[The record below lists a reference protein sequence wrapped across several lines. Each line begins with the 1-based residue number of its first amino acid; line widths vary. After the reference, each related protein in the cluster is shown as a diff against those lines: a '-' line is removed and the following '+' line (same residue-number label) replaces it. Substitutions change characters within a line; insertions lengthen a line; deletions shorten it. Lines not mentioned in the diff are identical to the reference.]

1 MKNKLTL
8 SILVALGLASFP
20 AAHATI
26 FVDVSTLG
34 NDVIEE
40 IGGTLTAVKAT
51 VLRTD
56 FRMTRDKVYILS
68 QNTIVPSGVTLE
80 IEAGTL
86 IRCEPITTIASATD
100 PANPGALIIAR
111 GGTILANG
119 TADAPIIFTTMDDAG
134 VPGGLETIP
143 LFENKGVANKENKF
157 RSGSYVVR
165 GITSPG
171 NGDANAT
178 GEYEVT
184 GGTITPVSDYTKT
197 GTGQGIFTRTG
208 MWGGIV
214 FAGRANITGSHY
226 DNPASYSAPSRV
238 AGENARTAGETYT
251 GGSAT
256 TPGADTDNEGFY
268 AIEGMSAFK
277 TSGYSY
283 GGGNSDSD
291 DQGVMRFVSNRFGGY
306 EIQPTRELNAF
317 SMYGVGYNTV
327 IEFIESFSNKDD
339 DFEFWGGCNT
349 VKYAFCAY
357 SGDDTFDTDAGWVGV
372 VQFLITIANPLDG
385 PDGTA
390 VTSRNSVDC
399 GDSMTENDGPEAVGA
414 VPRTIYTLA
423 NATLVGRGYGSAA
436 KTSGVGVPLEHKGPN
451 FKAGGAAKWYNNL
464 IVDAPYGGIVI
475 NGTEANNW
483 WGNTTVALANV
494 TSGGRDGSG
503 KTITGGTDSG
513 TPTDYPGIM
522 RGCAWFRCGLFASG
536 KYADLPALDT
546 AKNANSETYHIV
558 TRAQLAPT
566 ANNTTSERGTAGTAN
581 NTDGAIDQIFGNAA
595 FSTSAP
601 TTATIVGPLPGTAD
615 DVALGNI
622 VNINPGF
629 GNLSHK
635 TRIDLLNPIN
645 LTPSNE
651 SIKDGGVVLPTSTVA
666 PQLGDL
672 TECQFI
678 GAVRD
683 NAWYMGWTYASQIG
697 AVTGTAEN
705 PTISSLT
712 VESSKF
718 KLALTGTRNTV
729 KYSIERSSDN
739 KKYESIAILTATGT
753 TADFTDNEITVSAT
767 TPAYFYRV
775 IGL

>member
-8 SILVALGLASFP
+8 SILAALGLASLP

-26 FVDVSTLG
+26 FVDVANLG
-34 NDVIEE
+34 DNLVEN
-40 IGGTLTAVKAT
+40 IGGSAVSVKVT
-51 VLRTD
+51 VLKTD
-56 FRMTRDKVYILS
+56 FRFTRDKVYILS
-68 QNTIVPSGVTLE
+68 QNTIVKDGVTLT
-80 IEAGTL
+80 IEPGTL
-86 IRCEPITTIASATD
+86 IRCEPITSIASSTD
-100 PANPGALIIAR
+100 PANPGAMIISR
-111 GGTILANG
+111 GGTLIANG
-119 TADAPIIFTTMDDAG
+119 TAAAPIIFTTMDDLN

-143 LFENKGVANKENKF
+143 LFENKGTAVEKKY

-165 GITSPG
+165 GITVAGST
-171 NGDANAT
+171 DASAT

-184 GGTITPVSDYTKT
+184 GGTITPQTDYTKT
-197 GTGQGIFTRTG
+197 GTGQGIFKPTG
-208 MWGGIV
+208 LWGGIV
-214 FAGRANITGSHY
+214 FAGRANITGPKY
-226 DNPASYSAPSRV
+226 DAT
-238 AGENARTAGETYT
+238 ENARLLDAAYT
-251 GGSAT
+251 GGST
-256 TPGADTDNEGFY
+256 TDVGVDESNDEGMY
-268 AIEGMSAFK
+268 PIEGMNAFK
-277 TSGYSY
+277 STGYSY
-283 GGGNSDSD
+283 GGGNTDSD

-306 EIQPTRELNAF
+306 EIISTRELNAF

-385 PDGTA
+385 PNGTA
-390 VTSRNSVDC
+390 VTARNAVDC
-399 GDSMTENDGPEAVGA
+399 GDNMTENDGPEGIGA

-436 KTSGVGVPLEHKGPN
+436 TTSGVGVPLEHKGPN

-483 WGNTTVALANV
+483 WGNTTVAAANV
-494 TSGGRDGSG
+494 AGGGRDGSG
-503 KTITGGTDSG
+503 KTITGVTDSG

-522 RGCAWFRCGLFASG
+522 RGCAWFRCGLFGSG
-536 KYADLPALDT
+536 KYADLPALET

-566 ANNTTSERGTAGTAN
+566 ANNTTSERGTSGTAN
-581 NTDGAIDQIFGNAA
+581 NTTGAIDQIFGNAA

-601 TTATIVGPLPGTAD
+601 TTATIVGPLEGTAD

-622 VNINPGF
+622 VNIDPEF
-629 GNLSHK
+629 GYLSHK
-635 TRIDLLNPIN
+635 TRIDLANPIN
-645 LTPSNE
+645 LTPSNA
-651 SIKDGGVVLPTSTVA
+651 SIKDGGVTLPTSSVA

-672 TECQFI
+672 TECRFI

-683 NAWYMGWTYASQIG
+683 NAWYMGWTFASQIG

-729 KYSIERSSDN
+729 QYSIERSSDN

-753 TADFTDNEITVSAT
+753 TADFTDNEITVSST
-767 TPAYFYRV
+767 TPPYFYRV

>member
-8 SILVALGLASFP
+8 SILAALGLASLP

-26 FVDVSTLG
+26 FVDVANLG
-34 NDVIEE
+34 DNLVEN
-40 IGGTLTAVKAT
+40 IGGSAVSVKVT
-51 VLRTD
+51 VLKTD
-56 FRMTRDKVYILS
+56 FRFTRDKVYILS
-68 QNTIVPSGVTLE
+68 QNTIVKDGVTLT
-80 IEAGTL
+80 IEPGTL
-86 IRCEPITTIASATD
+86 IRCEPITSIASSTD
-100 PANPGALIIAR
+100 PANPGAMIISR
-111 GGTILANG
+111 GGTLIANG
-119 TADAPIIFTTMDDAG
+119 TAAAPIIFTTMDDLN

-143 LFENKGVANKENKF
+143 LFENKGTAVEKKY

-165 GITSPG
+165 GITVAGST
-171 NGDANAT
+171 DASAT

-184 GGTITPVSDYTKT
+184 GGTITPQTDYTKT
-197 GTGQGIFTRTG
+197 GTGQGIFKPTG
-208 MWGGIV
+208 LWGGIV
-214 FAGRANITGSHY
+214 FAGRANITGPKY
-226 DNPASYSAPSRV
+226 DAT
-238 AGENARTAGETYT
+238 ENARLLDAAYT
-251 GGSAT
+251 GGST
-256 TPGADTDNEGFY
+256 TDVGVDESNDEGMY
-268 AIEGMSAFK
+268 PIEGMNAFK
-277 TSGYSY
+277 STGYSY
-283 GGGNSDSD
+283 GGGNTDSD

-306 EIQPTRELNAF
+306 EIISTRELNAF

-385 PDGTA
+385 PNGTA
-390 VTSRNSVDC
+390 VTARNAVDC
-399 GDSMTENDGPEAVGA
+399 GDNMTENDGPEGIGA

-436 KTSGVGVPLEHKGPN
+436 TTSGVGVPLEHKGPN

-483 WGNTTVALANV
+483 WGNTTVAAANV
-494 TSGGRDGSG
+494 AGGGRDGSG

-522 RGCAWFRCGLFASG
+522 RGCAWFRCGLFGSG
-536 KYADLPALDT
+536 KYADLPALET

-566 ANNTTSERGTAGTAN
+566 ANNTTSERGTSGAAN
-581 NTDGAIDQIFGNAA
+581 NTTGAIDQIFGNAA

-601 TTATIVGPLPGTAD
+601 TTATIVGPLEGTAD

-622 VNINPGF
+622 VNIDPEF
-629 GNLSHK
+629 GYLSHK
-635 TRIDLLNPIN
+635 TRIDLANPIN
-645 LTPSNE
+645 LTPSNA
-651 SIKDGGVVLPTSTVA
+651 SIKDGGVTLPTSSVA

-672 TECQFI
+672 TECRFI

-683 NAWYMGWTYASQIG
+683 NAWYMGWTFASQIG

-729 KYSIERSSDN
+729 QYSIERSSDN

-753 TADFTDNEITVSAT
+753 TADFTDNEITVSST
-767 TPAYFYRV
+767 TPPYFYRV

>member
-8 SILVALGLASFP
+8 SMLVALGLASLP

-100 PANPGALIIAR
+100 PANPGALVCAR

-119 TADAPIIFTTMDDAG
+119 TADAPIIFTSMDDPN

-143 LFENKGVANKENKF
+143 LFENKGVANKEVKY

-184 GGTITPVSDYTKT
+184 GGTITPVTDYTKT
-197 GTGQGIFTRTG
+197 GTGQGIFKHAG
-208 MWGGIV
+208 LWGGIV
-214 FAGRANITGSHY
+214 FAGRANITGQHY
-226 DNPASYSAPSRV
+226 DS
-238 AGENARTAGETYT
+238 GENARLLNAAYT
-251 GGSAT
+251 GGSTT
-256 TPGADTDNEGFY
+256 TPAGDTDNEGFY

-283 GGGNSDSD
+283 GGGNTDSD

-306 EIQPTRELNAF
+306 EIQQNRELNAF

-327 IEFIESFSNKDD
+327 IEFIEAFSNKDD

-385 PDGTA
+385 PSGTA
-390 VTSRNSVDC
+390 VTGRNILDC

-423 NATLVGRGYGSAA
+423 NATLIGRGYGSAA
-436 KTSGVGVPLEHKGPN
+436 KTAGVGVPFEHKGPN

-464 IVDAPYGGIVI
+464 IVDAPYGGILI

-483 WGNTTVALANV
+483 WGNTTVAAANV
-494 TSGGRDGSG
+494 ANGGRDGSG
-503 KTITGGTDSG
+503 LTITGIADTA
-513 TPTDYPGIM
+513 TPTDYPGVM
-522 RGCAWFRCGLFASG
+522 RGCAWFRCGLFDG
-536 KYADLPALDT
+536 TKYADLAALEA
-546 AKNANSETYHIV
+546 AKSASSSTYHIV
-558 TRAQLAPT
+558 TKAQLAPT
-566 ANNTTSERGTAGTAN
+566 ATITSAERGSTSAAS
-581 NTDGAIDQIFGNAA
+581 NTSGAINQIFGTDV
-595 FSTSAP
+595 FSTSAS
-601 TTATIVGPLPGTAD
+601 TAIAGT
-615 DVALGNI
+615 GNI
-622 VNINPGF
+622 VNIDPGF
-629 GNLSHK
+629 GYLSHK
-635 TRIDLLNPIN
+635 TRIDLANPIN
-645 LTPSNE
+645 LTPSNA
-651 SIKDGGVVLPTSTVA
+651 SIKDGGVALPASSVA

-672 TECQFI
+672 TDCQFI

-697 AVTGTAEN
+697 AVTGTVEK
-705 PTISSLT
+705 PIISSLKI
-712 VESSKF
+712 ESNKF
-718 KLALTGTRNTV
+718 KLGLTGTRSTV
-729 KYSIERSSDN
+729 QYSIERSSDN

-753 TADFTDNEITVSAT
+753 TADFTDSEITVSST

>member
-80 IEAGTL
+80 IEAGTI

-100 PANPGALIIAR
+100 PANPGALVCAR

-119 TADAPIIFTTMDDAG
+119 TADAPIIFTSMDDPN

-143 LFENKGVANKENKF
+143 LFENKGVANKEVKY

-184 GGTITPVSDYTKT
+184 GGTITPVTDYTKT
-197 GTGQGIFTRTG
+197 GTGQGIFKHAG
-208 MWGGIV
+208 LWGGIV

-226 DNPASYSAPSRV
+226 DNPTSYSAPSSV
-238 AGENARTAGETYT
+238 AGENARLLGAAYT
-251 GGSAT
+251 GGST
-256 TPGADTDNEGFY
+256 TIPGADTDNEGFY

-283 GGGNSDSD
+283 GGGNTDSD

-385 PDGTA
+385 PNGTA
-390 VTSRNSVDC
+390 VTGRAIIDC

-436 KTSGVGVPLEHKGPN
+436 TTSGVGSYLEHKGPN

-464 IVDAPYGGIVI
+464 IVDAPRGGIVI

-483 WGNTTVALANV
+483 WGNTTVANANI
-494 TSGGRDGSG
+494 TNGGRDGSG
-503 KTITGGTDSG
+503 LTITGLADTA

-522 RGCAWFRCGLFASG
+522 RGCAWFRCGLFDST
-536 KYADLPALDT
+536 KYADLAALE
-546 AKNANSETYHIV
+546 AAQSANPSTYHIA

-566 ANNTTSERGTAGTAN
+566 ANNTTSERGVTTAGLN
-581 NTDGAIDQIFGNAA
+581 NTAGAINQIFGTAA
-595 FSTSAP
+595 FNTSAS
-601 TTATIVGPLPGTAD
+601 TAISLADSTAT
-615 DVALGNI
+615 GNI
-622 VNINPGF
+622 VNIDPEF
-629 GNLSHK
+629 GYLSHK
-635 TRIDLLNPIN
+635 TRIDLANPIN
-645 LTPSNE
+645 LTPGNT
-651 SIKDGGVVLPTSTVA
+651 SIKNGGVALPASSVA

-672 TECQFI
+672 TDCQFI

-697 AVTGTAEN
+697 AVTGTAEK
-705 PTISSLT
+705 PIISSLKI
-712 VESSKF
+712 ESNKF
-718 KLALTGTRNTV
+718 KLGLTGTRSTV
-729 KYSIERSSDN
+729 QYSIERSSDN

-753 TADFTDNEITVSAT
+753 TADFTDSEITVSST

>member
-8 SILVALGLASFP
+8 SILAALGLASLP

-26 FVDVSTLG
+26 FVDVATLG
-34 NDVIEE
+34 SDVIEE

-51 VLRTD
+51 VLKTD

-68 QNTIVPSGVTLE
+68 QNTIVPSGVTLV

-100 PANPGALIIAR
+100 PANPGALVIAR
-111 GGTILANG
+111 GGTVIANG
-119 TADAPIIFTTMDDAG
+119 TAAAPIIFTSMDDSG

-143 LFENKGVANKENKF
+143 LYENKGVASKENKF

-184 GGTITPVSDYTKT
+184 GGTITPITNYTKT
-197 GTGQGIFTRTG
+197 GTGQGIFKHAG
-208 MWGGIV
+208 LWGGIV
-214 FAGRANITGSHY
+214 FAGRANITGSAY
-226 DNPASYSAPSRV
+226 DGPVGYTAPSSV
-238 AGENARTAGETYT
+238 AGENARLLNAAYT
-251 GGSAT
+251 GGSTT

-283 GGGNSDSD
+283 GGGNTDSD

-385 PDGTA
+385 PEGTA
-390 VTSRNSVDC
+390 VTARNVVDC
-399 GDSMTENDGPEAVGA
+399 GDSMTENDGPESVGA

-423 NATLVGRGYGSAA
+423 NATLIGRGYGSAA
-436 KTSGVGVPLEHKGPN
+436 TTAGVGVPLDHKGPN

-464 IVDAPYGGIVI
+464 IVDAPYGGILI

-483 WGNTTVALANV
+483 WGNTTVANANI
-494 TSGGRDGSG
+494 TGGGRDGSG
-503 KTITGGTDSG
+503 LKIDGSSDAG
-513 TPTDYPGIM
+513 TPTEYPGIM
-522 RGCAWFRCGLFASG
+522 RGCAWFRCGLFGSG
-536 KYADLPALDT
+536 KYADLSALET
-546 AKNANSETYHIV
+546 AKNANSATYHIV
-558 TRAQLAPT
+558 TKAQLAPT
-566 ANNTTSERGTAGTAN
+566 ATTTSERGVTTAGLN
-581 NTDGAIDQIFGNAA
+581 NTAGAINQIFGTAA
-595 FSTSAP
+595 FSTSTSTAISLADS
-601 TTATIVGPLPGTAD
+601 TAT
-615 DVALGNI
+615 GNI
-622 VNINPGF
+622 VNIDPGF
-629 GNLSHK
+629 GYLSHK

-651 SIKDGGVVLPTSTVA
+651 SIKDGGVVLPTSSDA

-672 TECQFI
+672 TDCKFI

-718 KLALTGTRNTV
+718 KLALAGTRNTV

-739 KKYESIAILTATGT
+739 KKYESIAILEATGT
-753 TADFTDNEITVSAT
+753 TADFTDNEITVSST
-767 TPAYFYRV
+767 TPPYFYRV

>member
-8 SILVALGLASFP
+8 SILAALGLASLP

-26 FVDVSTLG
+26 FVDVANLG
-34 NDVIEE
+34 DNLVEN
-40 IGGTLTAVKAT
+40 IGGSAVSVKVT
-51 VLRTD
+51 VLKTD
-56 FRMTRDKVYILS
+56 FRFTRDKVYILS
-68 QNTIVPSGVTLE
+68 QNTIVKDGVTLT
-80 IEAGTL
+80 IEPGTI
-86 IRCEPITTIASATD
+86 IRCEPITSIASSTD
-100 PANPGALIIAR
+100 PANPGAMIISR
-111 GGTILANG
+111 GGTLIANG
-119 TADAPIIFTTMDDAG
+119 TAAAPIIFTTMDDLN

-143 LFENKGVANKENKF
+143 LFENKGTAVEKKY

-165 GITSPG
+165 GITVAGST
-171 NGDANAT
+171 DASAT

-184 GGTITPVSDYTKT
+184 GGTITPQTDYTKT
-197 GTGQGIFTRTG
+197 GTGQGIFKPTG
-208 MWGGIV
+208 LWGGIV
-214 FAGRANITGSHY
+214 FAGRANITGPKY
-226 DNPASYSAPSRV
+226 DAT
-238 AGENARTAGETYT
+238 ENARLLDAAYT
-251 GGSAT
+251 GGST
-256 TPGADTDNEGFY
+256 TDVGVDESNDEGMY
-268 AIEGMSAFK
+268 PIEGMNAFK
-277 TSGYSY
+277 STGYSY
-283 GGGNSDSD
+283 GGGNTDSD

-306 EIQPTRELNAF
+306 EIISTRELNAF

-385 PDGTA
+385 PNGTA
-390 VTSRNSVDC
+390 VTARNAVDC
-399 GDSMTENDGPEAVGA
+399 GDNMTENDGPEGIGA

-436 KTSGVGVPLEHKGPN
+436 TTSGVGVPLEHKGPN

-483 WGNTTVALANV
+483 WGNTTVAAANV
-494 TSGGRDGSG
+494 AGGGRDGSG

-522 RGCAWFRCGLFASG
+522 RGCAWFRCGLFGSG
-536 KYADLPALDT
+536 KYADLPALET

-566 ANNTTSERGTAGTAN
+566 ANNTTSERGTSGTAN
-581 NTDGAIDQIFGNAA
+581 NTTGAIDQIFGNAA

-601 TTATIVGPLPGTAD
+601 TTATIVGPLEGTAD

-622 VNINPGF
+622 VNIDPEF
-629 GNLSHK
+629 GYLSHK
-635 TRIDLLNPIN
+635 TRIDLANPIN
-645 LTPSNE
+645 LTPSNA
-651 SIKDGGVVLPTSTVA
+651 SIKDGGVTLPTSSVA

-672 TECQFI
+672 TECRFI

-683 NAWYMGWTYASQIG
+683 NAWYMGWTFASQIG

-729 KYSIERSSDN
+729 QYSIERSSDN

-753 TADFTDNEITVSAT
+753 TADFTDNEITVSST
-767 TPAYFYRV
+767 TPPYFYRV

>member
-8 SILVALGLASFP
+8 SILVALGLASLP

-26 FVDVSTLG
+26 FVDVANLG
-34 NDVIEE
+34 DSLVENINGNATTVQ
-40 IGGTLTAVKAT
+40 VT
-51 VLRTD
+51 VLKTD
-56 FRMTRDKVYILS
+56 FRFTRDKVYILS
-68 QNTIVPSGVTLE
+68 QNTIVKPGVTLT
-80 IEAGTL
+80 IEPGTL
-86 IRCEPITTIASATD
+86 IRCEPITSAATTTS
-100 PANPGALIIAR
+100 PANPGALIITR
-111 GGTILANG
+111 GGTLIANG
-119 TADAPIIFTTMDDAG
+119 TAAAPIIFTSMDDPH

-143 LFENKGVANKENKF
+143 LFENKGVLNKEVKY
-157 RSGSYVVR
+157 RTGAYTVR
-165 GITSPG
+165 GITTAG
-171 NGDANAT
+171 TTDASAV

-184 GGTITPVSDYTKT
+184 GGTITPVNNYAKT
-197 GTGQGIFTRTG
+197 GTGEGVFKHAG
-208 MWGGIV
+208 LWGGIV
-214 FAGRANITGSHY
+214 FAGRANITGSSY
-226 DNPASYSAPSRV
+226 DS
-238 AGENARTAGETYT
+238 GENARLLNAAYT
-251 GGSAT
+251 GAAT
-256 TPGADTDNEGFY
+256 DANGPVVGPDDTNNEGMY
-268 AIEGMSAFK
+268 AIEGMNAFR
-277 TSGYSY
+277 TTGYSY
-283 GGGNSDSD
+283 GGGDTDSD

-385 PDGTA
+385 PGGTA
-390 VTSRNSVDC
+390 VTQRNILDC
-399 GDSMTENDGPEAVGA
+399 GDSMTENDGPEGAGA

-436 KTSGVGVPLEHKGPN
+436 TTTGVGVPFEHKGPN

-464 IVDAPYGGIVI
+464 IVDAPRGGIVI

-483 WGNTTVALANV
+483 WGNTTVSAANV
-494 TSGGRDGSG
+494 TNGGRDGSG

-522 RGCAWFRCGLFASG
+522 RGCAWFRCGLFGSG
-536 KYADLPALDT
+536 KYSDLPALET
-546 AKNANSETYHIV
+546 EMGANPGTYHIV

-566 ANNTTSERGTAGTAN
+566 ADNTTTERGGSSTSPSLSNNSAN
-581 NTDGAIDQIFGNAA
+581 AINQIFGTQD
-595 FSTSAP
+595 FSTTLSTAIVLADN
-601 TTATIVGPLPGTAD
+601 TAT
-615 DVALGNI
+615 GNI
-622 VNINPGF
+622 VNIDPEF
-629 GNLSHK
+629 GALSHK
-635 TRIDLLNPIN
+635 TRIDLTKPIN
-645 LTPSNE
+645 LTPGNA
-651 SIKDGGVVLPTSTVA
+651 SIKNGGVTLPASTVA

-672 TECQFI
+672 TDCKFI

-683 NAWYMGWTYASQIG
+683 NAWYMGWTYASLIG

-718 KLALTGTRNTV
+718 KLGLTGTRNTV
-729 KYSIERSSDN
+729 QYSIERSSDN
-739 KKYESIAILTATGT
+739 KKYESIAIVTATGT
-753 TADFTDNEITVSAT
+753 TADFTDEEIIVSAT

>member
-1 MKNKLTL
+1 
-8 SILVALGLASFP
+8 
-20 AAHATI
+20 
-26 FVDVSTLG
+26 
-34 NDVIEE
+34 
-40 IGGTLTAVKAT
+40 
-51 VLRTD
+51 
-56 FRMTRDKVYILS
+56 
-68 QNTIVPSGVTLE
+68 
-80 IEAGTL
+80 
-86 IRCEPITTIASATD
+86 
-100 PANPGALIIAR
+100 
-111 GGTILANG
+111 
-119 TADAPIIFTTMDDAG
+119 
-134 VPGGLETIP
+134 
-143 LFENKGVANKENKF
+143 
-157 RSGSYVVR
+157 
-165 GITSPG
+165 
-171 NGDANAT
+171 
-178 GEYEVT
+178 
-184 GGTITPVSDYTKT
+184 
-197 GTGQGIFTRTG
+197 

-226 DNPASYSAPSRV
+226 DNPASYSAPSSV

-251 GGSAT
+251 GGVA

-385 PDGTA
+385 PNGTA

-436 KTSGVGVPLEHKGPN
+436 KTSGVGVPFEHKGPN

-464 IVDAPYGGIVI
+464 IVDAPYGGILI

-483 WGNTTVALANV
+483 WGNTTVANANI
-494 TSGGRDGSG
+494 TNGGRDGSG
-503 KTITGGTDSG
+503 LTITGVADTA

-522 RGCAWFRCGLFASG
+522 RGCAWFRCGLFNST
-536 KYADLPALDT
+536 KYADLPALE
-546 AKNANSETYHIV
+546 AAMSANSSTYHIV
-558 TRAQLAPT
+558 TKAQLAPT
-566 ANNTTSERGTAGTAN
+566 ATITTTERGSTSSAS
-581 NTDGAIDQIFGNAA
+581 NTSGAINQIFGTDA
-595 FSTSAP
+595 FSASAS
-601 TTATIVGPLPGTAD
+601 TAVTGT
-615 DVALGNI
+615 GNI
-622 VNINPGF
+622 VNIDPEF
-629 GNLSHK
+629 GYLSHK
-635 TRIDLLNPIN
+635 TRIDLANPIN
-645 LTPSNE
+645 LTPRNT
-651 SIKDGGVVLPTSTVA
+651 SIKNGGVALPASSVA

-672 TECQFI
+672 TDCQFI

-697 AVTGTAEN
+697 AVTGTAEK
-705 PTISSLT
+705 PIISSLKI
-712 VESSKF
+712 ESNKF
-718 KLALTGTRNTV
+718 KLGLTGTRSTV
-729 KYSIERSSDN
+729 QYSIERSSDN

-753 TADFTDNEITVSAT
+753 TADFTDSEITVSST
-767 TPAYFYRV
+767 TPVYFYRI

>member
-8 SILVALGLASFP
+8 SILVALGLASLP
-20 AAHATI
+20 AAQATI
-26 FVDVSTLG
+26 FVDVANLG
-34 NDVIEE
+34 DSLVEN
-40 IGGTLTAVKAT
+40 IGGSAVSVKVT
-51 VLRTD
+51 VLKTD
-56 FRMTRDKVYILS
+56 FRFTRDKVYILS
-68 QNTIVPSGVTLE
+68 QNTIVKDGVTLT
-80 IEAGTL
+80 IEPGTL
-86 IRCEPITTIASATD
+86 IRCEPITSIASSTD
-100 PANPGALIIAR
+100 PANPGAMIISR
-111 GGTILANG
+111 GGTLIANG
-119 TADAPIIFTTMDDAG
+119 TANAPIIFTTMDDPN

-143 LFENKGVANKENKF
+143 LFENKGTAVQKKYRA
-157 RSGSYVVR
+157 GSYVVR
-165 GITSPG
+165 GITTPG
-171 NGDANAT
+171 ATDASAI

-184 GGTITPVSDYTKT
+184 GGTITPQTDYTKT
-197 GTGQGIFTRTG
+197 GTGQGIFKHAG
-208 MWGGIV
+208 LWGGIV
-214 FAGRANITGSHY
+214 FAGRANITGPKY
-226 DNPASYSAPSRV
+226 DAN
-238 AGENARTAGETYT
+238 ENARLLDAAYT
-251 GGSAT
+251 GGST
-256 TPGADTDNEGFY
+256 TVVGVDESNDEGMY
-268 AIEGMSAFK
+268 GIEGMNAFK
-277 TSGYSY
+277 STGYSY
-283 GGGNSDSD
+283 GGGDTDSD

-306 EIQPTRELNAF
+306 EIISGRELNAF

-390 VTSRNSVDC
+390 VTGRNPVDC

-436 KTSGVGVPLEHKGPN
+436 TTSGVGVPLEHKGPN

-464 IVDAPYGGIVI
+464 IVDAPRGGILI

-483 WGNTTVALANV
+483 WGNTTVETANV
-494 TSGGRDGSG
+494 TNGGRDGSG
-503 KTITGGTDSG
+503 YKITGDLDTA

-522 RGCAWFRCGLFASG
+522 RGCAWFRCGLFDST
-536 KYADLPALDT
+536 KYADLPALEA
-546 AKNANSETYHIV
+546 AKSASSSAYHIV
-558 TRAQLAPT
+558 TKAQLAPT
-566 ANNTTSERGTAGTAN
+566 ATITSGERGSTTSAS
-581 NTDGAIDQIFGNAA
+581 NTSGAINQIFGADA
-595 FSTSAP
+595 FSTSAS
-601 TTATIVGPLPGTAD
+601 TAIAGT
-615 DVALGNI
+615 GNI
-622 VNINPGF
+622 VNIDPGF
-629 GNLSHK
+629 GYLSHK
-635 TRIDLLNPIN
+635 TRIDLANPIN
-645 LTPSNE
+645 LTPSNA
-651 SIKDGGVVLPTSTVA
+651 SIKDGGVTLPTSSVA

-672 TECQFI
+672 TDCRFI

-683 NAWYMGWTYASQIG
+683 NAWYMGWTFASQIG

-753 TADFTDNEITVSAT
+753 TADFTDSEITVSAT

>member
-8 SILVALGLASFP
+8 SILFALGLASIP
-20 AAHATI
+20 AAQATI
-26 FVDVSTLG
+26 FVDVATLG
-34 NDVIEE
+34 DDLIEN
-40 IGGTLTAVKAT
+40 ISGTATAVKVT
-51 VLRTD
+51 VLRSD

-68 QNTIVPSGVTLE
+68 QNTIVKAGVTLT
-80 IEAGTL
+80 IEPGTL
-86 IRCEPITTIASATD
+86 IRCEPITSAATTTS

-111 GGTILANG
+111 GGTLIANG
-119 TADAPIIFTTMDDAG
+119 TADAPIIFTSMDDIH

-143 LFENKGVANKENKF
+143 LYENKGVATKENKF
-157 RSGSYVVR
+157 RTGTYVLR
-165 GITSPG
+165 GITSAG
-171 NGDANAT
+171 TTDDKAI

-184 GGTITPVSDYTKT
+184 GGTITPVNSYTKT
-197 GTGQGIFTRTG
+197 GTGQGIFKHAG
-208 MWGGIV
+208 LWGGIV
-214 FAGRANITGSHY
+214 FAGRANITGPYY
-226 DNPASYSAPSRV
+226 DSS
-238 AGENARTAGETYT
+238 ENARLLNAAYT
-251 GGSAT
+251 GAE
-256 TPGADTDNEGFY
+256 TDANGVPVVGTDDSNNEGMY
-268 AIEGMSAFK
+268 GIEGMNAFR

-283 GGGNSDSD
+283 GGGDTDSD
-291 DQGVMRFVSNRFGGY
+291 DQGVVRFISNRFGGY
-306 EIQPTRELNAF
+306 EIEPNKELNAF

-372 VQFLITIANPLDG
+372 CQFLITIANPLDG

-390 VTSRNSVDC
+390 VTTRNLADC
-399 GDSMTENDGPEAVGA
+399 GDSLTENDGPEAVGS
-414 VPRTIYTLA
+414 VPRSIYTLA
-423 NATLVGRGYGSAA
+423 NATLIGRGYGSAA
-436 KTSGVGVPLEHKGPN
+436 KTASAGTPFEHKGPN

-464 IVDAPYGGIVI
+464 IVDAPYGGIMI

-483 WGNTTVALANV
+483 WGNTTVAAANI

-503 KTITGGTDSG
+503 KKITGVADTE

-522 RGCAWFRCGLFASG
+522 RGCAWFRCGLFNST
-536 KYADLPALDT
+536 KYADLPALET
-546 AKNANSETYHIV
+546 AKSANSATYHIV
-558 TRAQLAPT
+558 NRAQLAPT
-566 ANNTTSERGTAGTAN
+566 ADNTTSQRGVTTSGLT
-581 NTDGAIDQIFGNAA
+581 NTKNAIDQIFGTAT
-595 FSTSAP
+595 FSTSAS
-601 TTATIVGPLPGTAD
+601 TAISLDGALPGVED
-615 DVALGNI
+615 DIATGNI
-622 VNINPGF
+622 VNIDPGF

-635 TRIDLLNPIN
+635 TRIDLANPIN
-645 LTPSNE
+645 LTPGND
-651 SIKDGGVVLPTSTVA
+651 SIKDGGVDLPTSSVA

-672 TECQFI
+672 TDCKFI

-712 VESSKF
+712 VVSSQF
-718 KLALTGTRNTV
+718 KLDLTGTKAGV
-729 KYSIERSSDN
+729 KYSIERSTDN
-739 KKYESIAILTATGT
+739 KKYESIAILPATGT
-753 TADFTDNEITVSAT
+753 TATFTDLEIAVSTT

>member
-8 SILVALGLASFP
+8 SILFALGLASIP
-20 AAHATI
+20 AAQATI
-26 FVDVSTLG
+26 FVDVANLG
-34 NDVIEE
+34 DDLVEN
-40 IGGTLTAVKAT
+40 IGGSAVSVKVT
-51 VLRTD
+51 VLKTD
-56 FRMTRDKVYILS
+56 FRFTRDKVYILS
-68 QNTIVPSGVTLE
+68 QNTIVKDGVTLT
-80 IEAGTL
+80 IEPGTL
-86 IRCEPITTIASATD
+86 IRCEPITSIASTTD
-100 PANPGALIIAR
+100 PANPGALVISR
-111 GGTILANG
+111 GGTLIANG
-119 TADAPIIFTTMDDAG
+119 TAAAPIIFTTMDDPN

-143 LFENKGVANKENKF
+143 LFENKGTGVQRKYRTAP
-157 RSGSYVVR
+157 YVVR
-165 GITSPG
+165 GITTPG
-171 NGDANAT
+171 ATDASAV

-184 GGTITPVSDYTKT
+184 GGTITPFNDYTKT
-197 GTGQGIFTRTG
+197 GTGQGIFKNAG
-208 MWGGIV
+208 LWGGIV
-214 FAGRANITGSHY
+214 FAGRANITGPKY
-226 DNPASYSAPSRV
+226 DKDTLITDPKI
-238 AGENARTAGETYT
+238 AGENARLLDAAYT
-251 GGSAT
+251 GGST
-256 TPGADTDNEGFY
+256 EDVGPNDSNDEGMY
-268 AIEGMSAFK
+268 GIEGMNAFRS
-277 TSGYSY
+277 TGYSY
-283 GGGNSDSD
+283 GGGNTDSD

-306 EIQPTRELNAF
+306 EIITGRELNAF

-385 PDGTA
+385 PNGTA
-390 VTSRNSVDC
+390 VTGRNIVDC

-436 KTSGVGVPLEHKGPN
+436 TTSGVGVPLDHRGPN

-464 IVDAPYGGIVI
+464 IVDAPYGGILI
-475 NGTEANNW
+475 NGDEANNW
-483 WGNTTVALANV
+483 WGNTTVANANI
-494 TSGGRDGSG
+494 TGGGRDGSG
-503 KTITGGTDSG
+503 LKIDGSSDAG
-513 TPTDYPGIM
+513 TPTEYPGIM
-522 RGCAWFRCGLFASG
+522 RGCAWFRCGLFGSG
-536 KYADLPALDT
+536 KYADLSALET
-546 AKNANSETYHIV
+546 AKNADSATYHIV
-558 TRAQLAPT
+558 TKAQLAPT
-566 ANNTTSERGTAGTAN
+566 ATSTSERGATTAGSN
-581 NTDGAIDQIFGNAA
+581 NTAGAINQIFGTDA
-595 FSTSAP
+595 FST
-601 TTATIVGPLPGTAD
+601 TAATENLTFVGPLAGTSD
-615 DVALGNI
+615 DIATGNI
-622 VNINPGF
+622 VNIDPGF
-629 GNLSHK
+629 GYLSHK
-635 TRIDLLNPIN
+635 TRIDLANPIN

-672 TECQFI
+672 TPCKYV

-712 VESSKF
+712 VESSRF
-718 KLALTGTRNTV
+718 KLGLTGTRNTV
-729 KYSIERSSDN
+729 QYSIERSSDN

-753 TADFTDNEITVSAT
+753 TADFTDNEITVDAA

>member
-8 SILVALGLASFP
+8 SILAALGLASLP

-26 FVDVSTLG
+26 FVDVATLG
-34 NDVIEE
+34 TDLIET
-40 IGGTLTAVKAT
+40 IDGVNTTVKVT

-68 QNTIVPSGVTLE
+68 QNTIVKDGVTLT
-80 IEAGTL
+80 IEPGTL
-86 IRCEPITTIASATD
+86 IRCEPITTVASVTE

-111 GGTILANG
+111 GGTIIANG
-119 TADAPIIFTTMDDAG
+119 TAAAPIIFTSMDDHH

-143 LFENKGVANKENKF
+143 LFENKGVTGKENKF
-157 RSGSYVVR
+157 RAAPYVVR

-171 NGDANAT
+171 SADANAI

-184 GGTITPVSDYTKT
+184 GGTITPINNYTKT
-197 GTGQGIFTRTG
+197 GTGQGIFRPAG
-208 MWGGIV
+208 LWGGIV

-226 DNPASYSAPSRV
+226 DNPASYSAPSSV
-238 AGENARTAGETYT
+238 AGENARSLNAAYT
-251 GGSAT
+251 GGSTT
-256 TPGADTDNEGFY
+256 TPGTADTDNEGMY
-268 AIEGMSAFK
+268 GIEGMTAFK
-277 TSGYSY
+277 STGYSY
-283 GGGNSDSD
+283 GGGDTDSD

-390 VTSRNSVDC
+390 VTSRNILDC
-399 GDSMTENDGPEAVGA
+399 GDNMTENDGPEAVGA
-414 VPRTIYTLA
+414 VPRTIYILA

-436 KTSGVGVPLEHKGPN
+436 TTSGVGVPFEHKGPN

-483 WGNTTVALANV
+483 WGNTTVANANI
-494 TSGGRDGSG
+494 TNGGRDGSG
-503 KTITGGTDSG
+503 KTIITGVTDSG
-513 TPTDYPGIM
+513 TPTEYPGIM
-522 RGCAWFRCGLFASG
+522 RGCAWFRCGLFGSG
-536 KYADLPALDT
+536 KYADLPALEV
-546 AKNANSETYHIV
+546 AKSANSETYHIV

-566 ANNTTSERGTAGTAN
+566 ANNTTGERGVTTAGLN
-581 NTDGAIDQIFGNAA
+581 NTAGAINQVFGTSA
-595 FSTSAP
+595 FSTSAS
-601 TTATIVGPLPGTAD
+601 TAISLADDTAT
-615 DVALGNI
+615 GNI
-622 VNINPGF
+622 VNIDPGF
-629 GNLSHK
+629 GYLSHK

-645 LTPSNE
+645 LTPSNA
-651 SIKDGGVVLPTSTVA
+651 SIKNGGVVLPTSTVA

-718 KLALTGTRNTV
+718 KLALAGTRNTV

-753 TADFTDNEITVSAT
+753 TADFTDNEITVSST
-767 TPAYFYRV
+767 TPPYFYRV

>member
-8 SILVALGLASFP
+8 SILVALGLASLP

-86 IRCEPITTIASATD
+86 IRCEPITTIASPTD
-100 PANPGALIIAR
+100 PANPGALVCAR

-143 LFENKGVANKENKF
+143 LFENKGVANKEVKY

-178 GEYEVT
+178 GEYEVS
-184 GGTITPVSDYTKT
+184 GGTITPVTDYTKT
-197 GTGQGIFTRTG
+197 GTGQGIFKHAG
-208 MWGGIV
+208 LWGGIV
-214 FAGRANITGSHY
+214 FAGRANITGSSY
-226 DNPASYSAPSRV
+226 DS
-238 AGENARTAGETYT
+238 GENARLLNAAYT
-251 GGSAT
+251 GGST
-256 TPGADTDNEGFY
+256 ITPGADTDNEGFY

-277 TSGYSY
+277 TTGYSY
-283 GGGNSDSD
+283 GGGNTDSD

-306 EIQPTRELNAF
+306 EIQQNRELNAF

-385 PDGTA
+385 PSGTA
-390 VTSRNSVDC
+390 VTGRNIVDC
-399 GDSMTENDGPEAVGA
+399 GDSMTENDGPEAAGS

-436 KTSGVGVPLEHKGPN
+436 TTSGVGSYLEHKGPN

-464 IVDAPYGGIVI
+464 IVDAPRGGIVI

-483 WGNTTVALANV
+483 WGNTTVANANI
-494 TSGGRDGSG
+494 TNGGRDGSG
-503 KTITGGTDSG
+503 LTITGLADTA

-522 RGCAWFRCGLFASG
+522 RGCAWFRCGLFDST
-536 KYADLPALDT
+536 KYADLAALEA
-546 AKNANSETYHIV
+546 AKSANPSTYHIA

-566 ANNTTSERGTAGTAN
+566 ANNTTTERGVTTAGLN
-581 NTDGAIDQIFGNAA
+581 NTAGAINQIFGTAA
-595 FSTSAP
+595 FNTSAS
-601 TTATIVGPLPGTAD
+601 TAISLADSTAT
-615 DVALGNI
+615 GNI
-622 VNINPGF
+622 VNIDPEF
-629 GNLSHK
+629 GYLSHK
-635 TRIDLLNPIN
+635 TRIDLANPIN
-645 LTPSNE
+645 LTPGNT
-651 SIKDGGVVLPTSTVA
+651 SIKNGGVALPASSVA

-672 TECQFI
+672 TDCQFI

-697 AVTGTAEN
+697 AVTGTAEK
-705 PTISSLT
+705 PIISSLKI
-712 VESSKF
+712 ESNKF
-718 KLALTGTRNTV
+718 KLGLTGTRSTV
-729 KYSIERSSDN
+729 QYSIERSSDN

-753 TADFTDNEITVSAT
+753 TADFTDSEITVSST
-767 TPAYFYRV
+767 TPPYFYRV

>member
-100 PANPGALIIAR
+100 PANPGALVCAR

-119 TADAPIIFTTMDDAG
+119 TADAPIIFTTMDDSG

-143 LFENKGVANKENKF
+143 LFENKGVANKEVKY

-184 GGTITPVSDYTKT
+184 GGTITPVTDYTKT
-197 GTGQGIFTRTG
+197 GTGQGIFKHAG
-208 MWGGIV
+208 LWGGIV

-226 DNPASYSAPSRV
+226 DS
-238 AGENARTAGETYT
+238 GENARLLNAAYT
-251 GGSAT
+251 GGSTT
-256 TPGADTDNEGFY
+256 TPAGDTDNEGFY

-283 GGGNSDSD
+283 GGGNTDSD

-385 PDGTA
+385 PSGTA
-390 VTSRNSVDC
+390 VTGRNIVDC
-399 GDSMTENDGPEAVGA
+399 GDSMTENDGPEAVGS

-423 NATLVGRGYGSAA
+423 NATLIGRGYGSAA
-436 KTSGVGVPLEHKGPN
+436 KTAGVGVPFEHKGPN

-464 IVDAPYGGIVI
+464 IVDAPYGGILI

-483 WGNTTVALANV
+483 WGNTTVAAANV
-494 TSGGRDGSG
+494 ANGGRDGSG
-503 KTITGGTDSG
+503 LTITGLNDTA

-522 RGCAWFRCGLFASG
+522 RGCAWFRCGLFDST
-536 KYADLPALDT
+536 KYADLVALEA
-546 AKNANSETYHIV
+546 AKSASSSTYHIV
-558 TRAQLAPT
+558 TKAQLAPT
-566 ANNTTSERGTAGTAN
+566 ATITSGERGSTAAAS
-581 NTDGAIDQIFGNAA
+581 NTSGAINQIFGTDV
-595 FSTSAP
+595 FSTSAS
-601 TTATIVGPLPGTAD
+601 TGIAGT
-615 DVALGNI
+615 GNI
-622 VNINPGF
+622 VNIDPGF
-629 GNLSHK
+629 GYLSHK
-635 TRIDLLNPIN
+635 TRIDLANPIN
-645 LTPSNE
+645 LTPSNA
-651 SIKDGGVVLPTSTVA
+651 SIKDGGVALPASSVA

-672 TECQFI
+672 TDCQFI

-697 AVTGTAEN
+697 AVTGTVEK
-705 PTISSLT
+705 PIISSLKI
-712 VESSKF
+712 ESNKF
-718 KLALTGTRNTV
+718 KLGLAGTRSTV
-729 KYSIERSSDN
+729 QYSIERSSDN

-753 TADFTDNEITVSAT
+753 TADFTDSEITVSST

>member
-8 SILVALGLASFP
+8 SILAALGLASFP
-20 AAHATI
+20 AAHATV

-34 NDVIEE
+34 SDVIEE
-40 IGGTLTAVKAT
+40 IGGNLTAVKAT

-86 IRCEPITTIASATD
+86 IRCEPITTIASSTD

-184 GGTITPVSDYTKT
+184 GGTITPVTDYTKT

-226 DNPASYSAPSRV
+226 DS
-238 AGENARTAGETYT
+238 GENARLLNAAYT
-251 GGSAT
+251 GGSLT
-256 TPGADTDNEGFY
+256 TPAADGDNEGFY
-268 AIEGMSAFK
+268 PIEGMSAFK

-306 EIQPTRELNAF
+306 EIEPNKELNAF

-385 PDGTA
+385 PSGTA
-390 VTSRNSVDC
+390 VTSRNSADC
-399 GDSMTENDGPEAVGA
+399 GDSMTENDGPEGVGA

-423 NATLVGRGYGSAA
+423 NATLIGRGYGSAA
-436 KTSGVGVPLEHKGPN
+436 KTAAVGTPFEHKGPN

-464 IVDAPYGGIVI
+464 IVDAPYGGILI
-475 NGTEANNW
+475 NGIEANNW
-483 WGNTTVALANV
+483 WGNTTVANANI
-494 TSGGRDGSG
+494 TNGGRDGSG
-503 KTITGGTDSG
+503 LTITGVADTA

-522 RGCAWFRCGLFASG
+522 RGCAWFRCGLFDST
-536 KYADLPALDT
+536 KYADLTALE
-546 AKNANSETYHIV
+546 NAMSASSSTYHIV
-558 TRAQLAPT
+558 TKAQLAPT
-566 ANNTTSERGTAGTAN
+566 ATITTSQRGSTSAASN
-581 NTDGAIDQIFGNAA
+581 ASGAINQIFGTDT
-595 FSTSAP
+595 FSTSAS
-601 TTATIVGPLPGTAD
+601 TAVTGT
-615 DVALGNI
+615 GNF
-622 VNINPGF
+622 VNIDPEF
-629 GNLSHK
+629 GYLSHK
-635 TRIDLLNPIN
+635 TRIDLANPIN
-645 LTPSNE
+645 LTPGNT
-651 SIKDGGVVLPTSTVA
+651 SIKNGGVALPASSVA

-672 TECQFI
+672 TDCQFI

-697 AVTGTAEN
+697 AVTGTAEK
-705 PTISSLT
+705 PIISSLKI
-712 VESSKF
+712 ESNQF
-718 KLALTGTRNTV
+718 KLGLTGLRNTV
-729 KYSIERSSDN
+729 QYSIERSSDN
-739 KKYESIAILTATGT
+739 KKYESIAVLTATGT
-753 TADFTDNEITVSAT
+753 TADYPDTEITVSST
-767 TPAYFYRV
+767 TPVYFYRI